1 MTPPFC
7 NPVPILHALIPLREM
22 RQLPVLRIAVLGVFK
37 RSLVCCLNK
46 PCLERK
52 EALFAVQ
59 TRLLLKRREPCCY
72 KHFNVSLESV
82 GTQSEIIVLQSTS
95 LLLSF

>member
-7 NPVPILHALIPLREM
+7 KPVPILHALIPLCET

-59 TRLLLKRREPCCY
+59 TRLLLKLKEPYCY
-72 KHFNVSLESV
+72 KNFNVSVKSV
-82 GTQSEIIVLQSTS
+82 GTQSEIIILQSTS